1 MKLKTQLL
9 AIILSMTATAFAQE
23 YNPLRIGHRGAMGHI
38 TENTVESIKKAVEM
52 NCDVIEIDVFTV
64 KDGALMV
71 HHDDKLERLT
81 NGKGKIEDYTKA
93 ELKKLLVAEKYT
105 IPTLEE
111 IIEAIDRKAVLN
123 IELKGAKTA
132 EPTAK
137 VIEAYKKK
145 GWTDANFIISSF
157 KWDELEIMRKNNSN
171 IDIAV
176 LIGSEPADAIE
187 FAHKVKAVAINPY
200 FKKLNEENVAK
211 IKQANLKIY
220 PYTVNEP
227 KDIERVKEL
236 KVDGIITNF
245 PERI

>member
-1 MKLKTQLL
+1 MKFQKRLL
-9 AIILSMTATAFAQE
+9 ILCLAMSSLTFAQD
-23 YNPLRIGHRGAMGHI
+23 NKVLRIGHRGAMGHVS
-38 TENTVESIKKAVEM
+38 ENTVESIKKAVELQ
-52 NCDVIEIDVFTV
+52 CDVIEIDVFVV

-71 HHDDKLERLT
+71 FHDDQLERKT
-81 NGKGKIEDYTKA
+81 NGTGNIESYTKA
-93 ELKKLLVAEKYT
+93 ELKKLLIDEKYQ

-111 IIEAIDRKAVLN
+111 IIEAIDKKAVLN
-123 IELKGAKTA
+123 IELKGSNTA

-137 VIEAYKKK
+137 VIEAFKKK
-145 GWTDANFIISSF
+145 GWTNANFIISSF
-157 KWDELEIMRKNNSN
+157 KWDELELMRKANNS

-176 LIGSEPADAIE
+176 LTEKEPADAIE

-200 FKKLNEENVAK
+200 FKKLNEQNVSK

-220 PYTVNEP
+220 PWTVNDP
-227 KDIERVKEL
+227 KDIQHIKDL

>member
-1 MKLKTQLL
+1 MKFQKRLL
-9 AIILSMTATAFAQE
+9 ILCLAMSSITFAQD
-23 YNPLRIGHRGAMGHI
+23 NNVLRIGHRGAMGHI

-52 NCDVIEIDVFTV
+52 KCDVIEIDVFTV

-71 HHDDKLERLT
+71 FHDDNLERKT

-93 ELKKLLVAEKYT
+93 ELKKLLVDEKYL

-111 IIEAIDRKAVLN
+111 IIEAIDKKAVLN
-123 IELKGAKTA
+123 IELKGTKTA

-137 VIEAYKKK
+137 VIEAFKKK

-157 KWDELEIMRKNNSN
+157 RWDELELMRKANKT

-176 LIGSEPADAIE
+176 LTEKEPADAIE

-200 FKKLNEENVAK
+200 FKKLNTENVSK

-220 PYTVNEP
+220 PWTVNEP
-227 KDIERVKEL
+227 SDIKALKEL